1 MKELFSKI
9 INMPYHIRKLVLNR
23 VYNVLMYILL
33 LGTLFPIFWMI
44 WTSFMSNG
52 DIIEGKTMLQRA
64 KYGVL
69 LNKVIDK
76 NNIMQITADGAVN
89 KYDLKNNK
97 LAKRK
102 TYKLNNANALDGGE
116 YVWLTSVDKGLIRV
130 DPRTFKDKT
139 ARIKWSDVPLDYNKI
154 SKTYSAIDQQNGRIW
169 LTLGYKDY
177 DKIIEVDLDRMAPV
191 GQFNVLSAFP
201 YSFEKMAISGLFFV
215 DGLLYV
221 ASNRG
226 IAEIDPQTKKVLKV
240 IEEITF
246 SIAEVKDVLYDQTS
260 GLIYFSSSARVYTY
274 NKKNGQFKEI
284 FTTITDKDG
293 IEQIN
298 NIAWADPEIVLTTG
312 HGLLFIDKKGKFI
325 RDDFS
330 PMFDDIDKKGHL
342 VEAGRYVN
350 SDVSAVTTLGEGVLL
365 LGTSGGRTTIYDTNN
380 SSKRIVRTVLV
391 DKNSFLKIH
400 WRNYIDLFHNIDF
413 GLYLRN
419 SFIICITTAIIA
431 MFLATITAYALVRF
445 DFPGNRLM
453 STGILA
459 TQMIPGVMMLIPI
472 YIMFIK
478 ITQLTGIPIKG
489 TFGGL
494 IFVYSAFF
502 LPFSIWILRGFF
514 ASIPISLEEAATID
528 GCTPFQVFTKIAL
541 PLSVPGVIA
550 TGIYIFLV
558 AWDELMFAWVLTN
571 AKTMT
576 IPVGIRLFVGN
587 FQNRYD
593 LLMAA
598 SVVATIPVMIMFILL
613 QKHIVSGLTSGA
625 VKG

>member
-1 MKELFSKI
+1 
-9 INMPYHIRKLVLNR
+9 MPYHIRKLVLNR
-23 VYNVLMYILL
+23 IYNVLMYGLL
-33 LGTLFPIFWMI
+33 IGTLFPILWMV

-52 DIIEGKTMLQRA
+52 DIIEGKVMLQRA

-69 LNKVIDK
+69 LNKAIDK
-76 NNIMQITADGAVN
+76 DNLLLVTADGAVN
-89 KYDLKNNK
+89 RYNLKKNK

-102 TYKLNNANALDGGE
+102 AYKLHNANALDGGDFL
-116 YVWLTSVDKGLIRV
+116 WLSSVDKGLIKI
-130 DPRTFKDKT
+130 DPQTFKDKIT
-139 ARIKWSDVPLDYNKI
+139 KIKWSDVPLDYNKI
-154 SKTYSAIDQQNGRIW
+154 SKTFTAIDQENNRLW
-169 LTLGYKDY
+169 LTLGYRDY
-177 DKIIEVDLDRMAPV
+177 DKIIEVDLLKMAQTD
-191 GQFNVLSAFP
+191 QFNILSAFP
-201 YSFEKMAISGLFFV
+201 YSFDKMAISGLFFI
-215 DGLLYV
+215 DGLLYA

-226 IAEIDPQTKKVLKV
+226 IAEIDPQTKKIIKV
-240 IEEITF
+240 IEEVTF
-246 SIAEVKDVLYDQTS
+246 SIGEVKDALYDELS
-260 GLIYFSSSARVYTY
+260 GTIFFSSSSRIYAY

-284 FTTITDKDG
+284 FTTISDKEG

-298 NIAWADPEIVLTTG
+298 NIEFVDSSIVLTTG
-312 HGLLFIDKKGKFI
+312 HGLIFIDKKGKFI
-325 RDDFS
+325 ADDFS
-330 PMFDDIDKKGHL
+330 PMFDDVDKKGHL
-342 VEAGRYVN
+342 VEQGRYVN
-350 SDVSAVTTLGEGVLL
+350 SDISAVTNLGEGVLL
-365 LGTSGGRTTIYDTNN
+365 LGTSAGRVTIYDINN
-380 SSKRIVRTVLV
+380 PNNKIVKTVLV
-391 DKNSFLKIH
+391 DKNSFLTVH

-419 SFIICITTAIIA
+419 SFIICISTAIIA
-431 MFLATITAYALVRF
+431 MFLATITAYSLVRF

-571 AKTMT
+571 ASTMT

-598 SVVATIPVMIMFILL
+598 SVVATIPVMIVFIML